1 MDLPLTFHFQGWN
14 IQYNLLN
21 SAERNQTAAKQPQ
34 NVVFVHGTPWSSVV
48 FQPLIETL
56 LAKGSY
62 QILVYDLPGYG
73 QSQEYHRPR
82 DPTQQTQAASA
93 AAATT
98 TDFPGDTSVKF
109 QADSLAALLSAVH
122 LHPSKGNGNA
132 GHSPSLP
139 AIIAHDIAGAIVL
152 RAHLLHGCDFASMLL
167 MDTNAVLPWGD
178 GFYKLVRSEPQTFV
192 HLPPKIFEAVVRAVV
207 QSACFNP
214 GVLKTGW
221 EDRLTSPWIDAQ
233 CESSSGGGGSEMRGE
248 GERQR
253 SFVRQIA
260 QANDTDVAEMLE
272 GNMYEKVRCRVK
284 VLWGE
289 NDTWIPKE
297 KIERLIDMLGDKVKE
312 VAFVP
317 EAGHLVMLDQPG
329 RVAVEVYDW
338 LNQPS
343 EQSSAG
349 DA

>member
-1 MDLPLTFHFQGWN
+1 MELPLTFHFQGWN
-14 IQYNLLN
+14 IRYNLLS
-21 SAERNQTAAKQPQ
+21 SAESDRTSTKQPQ
-34 NVVFVHGTPWSSVV
+34 SVVFVHGTPWSSVV
-48 FQPLIETL
+48 SQPLIETL
-56 LAKGSY
+56 LAKGPY

-73 QSQEYHRPR
+73 QSQEYNQPINNSKATQVPSS
-82 DPTQQTQAASA
+82 PT
-93 AAATT
+93 ATT
-98 TDFPGDTSVKF
+98 FLGDTSVKF
-109 QADSLAALLSAVH
+109 QAEALAALLFSVH
-122 LHPSKGNGNA
+122 LHPSKGIHSA
-132 GHSPSLP
+132 GQSPSPP

-192 HLPPKIFEAVVRAVV
+192 RLPPKIFEAVVRAVV
-207 QSACFNP
+207 RSACFNP
-214 GVLKTGW
+214 DVLKTGW
-221 EDRLTSPWIDAQ
+221 EDRLTLPWIDAGS
-233 CESSSGGGGSEMRGE
+233 EFSGGGEGREMGGE

-260 QANDTDVAEMLE
+260 QADDRDVAEMLE
-272 GNMYEKVRCRVK
+272 GDMYEKVRCRVK

-297 KIERLIDMLGDKVKE
+297 KIERLVGMLGDKVKE
-312 VAFVP
+312 VAFIP

-338 LNQPS
+338 LNQHS
-343 EQSSAG
+343 E
-349 DA
+349 

>member
-1 MDLPLTFHFQGWN
+1 MELPLFFHFKGWN
-14 IQYNLLN
+14 IRYNLLG
-21 SAERNQTAAKQPQ
+21 SSDSDRTSTKQPQ
-34 NVVFVHGTPWSSVV
+34 SVVFVHGTPWSSVV

-56 LAKGSY
+56 RAKGPY

-73 QSQEYHRPR
+73 QSQEYHQPVGNSKA
-82 DPTQQTQAASA
+82 TQAPSPPK
-93 AAATT
+93 ATT
-98 TDFPGDTSVKF
+98 FAGDTSVKF
-109 QADSLAALLSAVH
+109 QAEALAALLSSVP
-122 LHPSKGNGNA
+122 LHPSKGIANA
-132 GHSPSLP
+132 DLTPLPP

-167 MDTNAVLPWGD
+167 IDTNAVLPWGD

-192 HLPPKIFEAVVRAVV
+192 QLPPKIFEAVVRAVV

-214 GVLKTGW
+214 NVLKAGW
-221 EDRLTSPWIDAQ
+221 EDRLTSPWIDAG
-233 CESSSGGGGSEMRGE
+233 SGHSRDAEGREMGAE
-248 GERQR
+248 GENQK

-260 QANDTDVAEMLE
+260 QANDGDVAEMLE

-289 NDTWIPKE
+289 SDTWIPQE
-297 KIERLIDMLGDKVKE
+297 KIEQLIGMLGDKVKD
-312 VAFVP
+312 VAFIP
-317 EAGHLVMLDQPG
+317 KAGHLVMLDQPG

-343 EQSSAG
+343 E
-349 DA
+349 

>member
-1 MDLPLTFHFQGWN
+1 MGLPLTFHFKGWN
-14 IQYNLLN
+14 IRYNLLN
-21 SAERNQTAAKQPQ
+21 SAESDRTSTKQPKS
-34 NVVFVHGTPWSSVV
+34 VVFVHGTPWSSVV

-56 LAKGSY
+56 LAKGPY

-73 QSQEYHRPR
+73 QSQEYHRPG
-82 DPTQQTQAASA
+82 DPTQPTQAYSA
-93 AAATT
+93 AVTTT

-109 QADSLAALLSAVH
+109 QAEALAALLSSVH
-122 LHPSKGNGNA
+122 LHSAKGDANA
-132 GHSPSLP
+132 GSTPDLP

-192 HLPPKIFEAVVRAVV
+192 QLPPKIFEAVVRAVV

-214 GVLKTGW
+214 DVLKSGW
-221 EDRLTSPWIDAQ
+221 EDRLTGPWIDAGSA
-233 CESSSGGGGSEMRGE
+233 SSNGGEERGTGGE

-260 QANDTDVAEMLE
+260 QANDGDVAEMLE
-272 GNMYEKVRCRVK
+272 ENMYEKVRCRVK

-289 NDTWIPKE
+289 SDTWIPRE
-297 KIERLIDMLGDKVKE
+297 KIEQLIEMLGDKVKG
-312 VAFVP
+312 VAFIP
-317 EAGHLVMLDQPG
+317 EAGHLVMLDQPA

-338 LNQPS
+338 LN
-343 EQSSAG
+343 
-349 DA
+349 

>member
-1 MDLPLTFHFQGWN
+1 MDLPLTFRFQGWN
-14 IQYNLLN
+14 IRYHLL
-21 SAERNQTAAKQPQ
+21 SSSDSDRTSTKQPQ
-34 NVVFVHGTPWSSVV
+34 SVVFVHGTPWSSVV

-56 LAKGSY
+56 RAKEPY

-73 QSQEYHRPR
+73 QSQEYHEPVDKSRA
-82 DPTQQTQAASA
+82 TQAPSPPT
-93 AAATT
+93 ATA
-98 TDFPGDTSVKF
+98 FPGDTSVKF
-109 QADSLAALLSAVH
+109 QSEALAALLSSVP
-122 LHPSKGNGNA
+122 LHPSKGIHSAGN
-132 GHSPSLP
+132 SPSPP
-139 AIIAHDIAGAIVL
+139 AIVAHDIAGAIVL

-192 HLPPKIFEAVVRAVV
+192 RLPLKIFEAVVRAVV

-214 GVLKTGW
+214 NVLKTGW
-221 EDRLTSPWIDAQ
+221 EDQLTSPWIDAGVG
-233 CESSSGGGGSEMRGE
+233 SSRGGEGREMGGE
-248 GERQR
+248 GERQK

-260 QANDTDVAEMLE
+260 QADDGDVAEMLD

-289 NDTWIPKE
+289 SDTWIPKE
-297 KIERLIDMLGDKVKE
+297 KIERLIEMLGDKVKE
-312 VAFVP
+312 VAFIP

-343 EQSSAG
+343 E
-349 DA
+349 

>member
-14 IQYNLLN
+14 IRYNLSS
-21 SAERNQTAAKQPQ
+21 SAESDRASTKQPK
-34 NVVFVHGTPWSSVV
+34 NVVIVHGTPWSSVV

-73 QSQEYHRPR
+73 QSQEYHRLG

-93 AAATT
+93 ATT
-98 TDFPGDTSVKF
+98 ATDFQGDTSVKF
-109 QADSLAALLSAVH
+109 QAEALAALLSAVH
-122 LHPSKGNGNA
+122 LNPSKGNGNA
-132 GHSPSLP
+132 GHSSSLP
-139 AIIAHDIAGAIVL
+139 AIIAHDIAGAVVL

-192 HLPPKIFEAVVRAVV
+192 QLPPKIFEAVVRAVV

-221 EDRLTSPWIDAQ
+221 EDRLTLPWSDAELQ
-233 CESSSGGGGSEMRGE
+233 SSNGRGGSEMRVE

-260 QANDTDVAEMLE
+260 QANDSDVAEMLE
-272 GNMYEKVRCRVK
+272 GDMYEKVRCRVK

-297 KIERLIDMLGDKVKE
+297 KIERLIEMLGDKVKE
-312 VAFVP
+312 VAFIP

-343 EQSSAG
+343 E
-349 DA
+349 

>member
-14 IQYNLLN
+14 IRYNLSS
-21 SAERNQTAAKQPQ
+21 SAESDRASTKQPK
-34 NVVFVHGTPWSSVV
+34 NVVIVHGTPWSSVV

-73 QSQEYHRPR
+73 QSQEYHRPG
-82 DPTQQTQAASA
+82 DPT
-93 AAATT
+93 
-98 TDFPGDTSVKF
+98 
-109 QADSLAALLSAVH
+109 H
-122 LHPSKGNGNA
+122 
-132 GHSPSLP
+132 LP
-139 AIIAHDIAGAIVL
+139 AIIAHDIAGAVVL

-192 HLPPKIFEAVVRAVV
+192 QLPPKIFEAVVRAVV

-221 EDRLTSPWIDAQ
+221 EDRLTLPWSDAELQ
-233 CESSSGGGGSEMRGE
+233 SSNGRGGSEMRVE

-260 QANDTDVAEMLE
+260 QANDSDVAEMLE
-272 GNMYEKVRCRVK
+272 GDMYEKVRCRVK

-297 KIERLIDMLGDKVKE
+297 KIERLIEMLGDKVKE
-312 VAFVP
+312 VAFIP

-343 EQSSAG
+343 E
-349 DA
+349 

>member
-1 MDLPLTFHFQGWN
+1 MQLPLTFHFQGWN
-14 IQYNLLN
+14 IRYNILN
-21 SAERNQTAAKQPQ
+21 SADSNRTSTKQPKS
-34 NVVFVHGTPWSSVV
+34 VVFVHGTPWSSVV

-73 QSQEYHRPR
+73 QSQRYHRPG
-82 DPTQQTQAASA
+82 DPTQQTQAAPPA
-93 AAATT
+93 KATT

-109 QADSLAALLSAVH
+109 QAEALAALLSSVP
-122 LHPSKGNGNA
+122 LQPSKETANA

-178 GFYKLVRSEPQTFV
+178 GFYKLVRSEPHTFV
-192 HLPPKIFEAVVRAVV
+192 RLPPKIFEAVVRAVV
-207 QSACFNP
+207 RSACFNP
-214 GVLKTGW
+214 EVLKTGW
-221 EDRLTSPWIDAQ
+221 EDRLTSPWIDAGS
-233 CESSSGGGGSEMRGE
+233 ESSGDGEGGDMGEE

-253 SFVRQIA
+253 NFVRQIA
-260 QANDTDVAEMLE
+260 QANDGDVAEMLE
-272 GNMYEKVRCRVK
+272 GNMYEKVRCRMK

-297 KIERLIDMLGDKVKE
+297 KIDRLIEMLGDKVKE

-329 RVAVEVYDW
+329 RVAVELYDW
-338 LNQPS
+338 LNQSS
-343 EQSSAG
+343 E
-349 DA
+349 

>member
-1 MDLPLTFHFQGWN
+1 MDLPLTFHFQGWD
-14 IQYNLLN
+14 IRYNLLR
-21 SAERNQTAAKQPQ
+21 SAESDRASTKEPKS
-34 NVVFVHGTPWSSVV
+34 VVFVHGTPWSSVV

-56 LAKGSY
+56 LAKGPY

-73 QSQEYHRPR
+73 QSQKYRRPG
-82 DPTQQTQAASA
+82 DPTQPSQVATAT
-93 AAATT
+93 ATT
-98 TDFPGDTSVKF
+98 TTYFPGDTSVKF
-109 QADSLAALLSAVH
+109 QAEALAALLSSVH
-122 LHPSKGNGNA
+122 LHSSKGNANA
-132 GHSPSLP
+132 GNTPSLP

-192 HLPPKIFEAVVRAVV
+192 QLPPKIFEAVVSAVV

-214 GVLKTGW
+214 GVLKSGW
-221 EDRLTSPWIDAQ
+221 EDKLTAPWVDAGL
-233 CESSSGGGGSEMRGE
+233 ESSSGEKGRGTGGE

-260 QANDTDVAEMLE
+260 QANDGDVAEMLE
-272 GNMYEKVRCRVK
+272 GNMYEKVRCQVK

-289 NDTWIPKE
+289 SDTWIPRE
-297 KIERLIDMLGDKVKE
+297 KIERLIEMLGDKVKE
-312 VAFVP
+312 VAFIP

-338 LNQPS
+338 LN
-343 EQSSAG
+343 
-349 DA
+349 

>member
-1 MDLPLTFHFQGWN
+1 MEIPLTFRFQGWN
-14 IQYNLLN
+14 IRYKLLSSSDSN
-21 SAERNQTAAKQPQ
+21 RTSAKQPQ
-34 NVVFVHGTPWSSVV
+34 SVVFVHGTPWSSVV

-56 LAKGSY
+56 LAKGPY

-73 QSQEYHRPR
+73 QSQEYHQPV
-82 DPTQQTQAASA
+82 DTSKATQAPSPP
-93 AAATT
+93 TT
-98 TDFPGDTSVKF
+98 TAFLGDTSVKF
-109 QADSLAALLSAVH
+109 QAEALAALLSSVH
-122 LHPSKGNGNA
+122 LHPSKGMASA
-132 GHSPSLP
+132 GQSSGPP

-192 HLPPKIFEAVVRAVV
+192 RLPPKIFEAVVRAVV

-214 GVLKTGW
+214 DVLKTGW
-221 EDRLTSPWIDAQ
+221 EDRLTLPWIDAWMG
-233 CESSSGGGGSEMRGE
+233 SSSGGEGREMGGE
-248 GERQR
+248 GERQ

-260 QANDTDVAEMLE
+260 QADDGDVAEMLE

-284 VLWGE
+284 ILWGE
-289 NDTWIPKE
+289 NDTWIPKG
-297 KIERLIDMLGDKVKE
+297 KIERLVEMLGDKVKE
-312 VAFVP
+312 VAFIP

-343 EQSSAG
+343 E
-349 DA
+349 